1 MTESNLSFEDTVEVE
16 ADGVGYTC
24 EVVAYATYRYWPG
37 TMYRSNGDPG
47 DPPEDD
53 LEITRL
59 EVNDCW
65 ETETGQRLLFIDKH
79 IENACEGFL
88 EDMDLDLWSY
98 D

>member
-1 MTESNLSFEDTVEVE
+1 MTESYLSFEDTIEVNT
-16 ADGVGYTC
+16 DDVDYTC
-24 EVVAYATYRYWPG
+24 EVAARATYKYWPG

-88 EDMDLDLWSY
+88 EDMDLDLWSC